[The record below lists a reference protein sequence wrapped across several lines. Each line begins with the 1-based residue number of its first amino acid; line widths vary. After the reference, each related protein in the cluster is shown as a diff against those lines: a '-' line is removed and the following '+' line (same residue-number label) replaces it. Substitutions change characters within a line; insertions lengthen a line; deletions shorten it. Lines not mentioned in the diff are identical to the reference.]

1 MIQLVVVFTLLAVPQ
16 DTMPNTEL
24 MQMQRKCGRQVLINS
39 VVGFACT
46 IGMGIFYA
54 KGGDAY
60 EDYKSSETMQSAAEA
75 WDRVKL
81 NDTMRNVFA
90 AGAVIF
96 LTRAVY
102 YQIKRVRL
110 QRSSALTPVIEVRYA
125 AQPKLLIGLQKS
137 L

>member
-1 MIQLVVVFTLLAVPQ
+1 MQLVVVFTLLAVPQ
-16 DTMPNTEL
+16 DSMPNTEL
-24 MQMQRKCGRQVLINS
+24 MQRKCGRQVLINS
-39 VVGFACT
+39 VVGFGCT
-46 IGMGIFYA
+46 IGMGVFYA
-54 KGGDAY
+54 KGSDAY

-90 AGAVIF
+90 VGAVIF
-96 LTRAVY
+96 LARAVY

-110 QRSSALTPVIEVRYA
+110 EKSSAVLPVIGVRYA